1 MQNTF
6 FILLALNQCSY
17 FVELE
22 LNNVFI
28 TRVKF
33 YYFKILSANHNY
45 YIVNLIILF
54 FVFHEFLKID
64 FLQILLTLIVNS

>member
-33 YYFKILSANHNY
+33 HY
-45 YIVNLIILF
+45 
-54 FVFHEFLKID
+54 
-64 FLQILLTLIVNS
+64 LQILSKHNQPTIIITLKL